1 MFQTALQH
9 NHHCTSSLSG
19 KMSKPTCLSY
29 MMTIP
34 KSSHCERMM
43 VSNTANI
50 RSQVLYQAPDLED
63 DLSSNVWSPALTTS
77 RDRTLYAINEAM
89 DVVGIATHECTST
102 CLCTDLLEPIP
113 IDPLGMQVVKKMPLG
128 STWDLNKYPNIHLLR
143 WILAGQ
149 GSEAMPPTAED
160 FDDPREPLPSVY
172 SSSPNIHINEN
183 ASHGSRGTTS
193 SLEAVSLDIAAP
205 LKPEKWDD
213 RFQELLKFK
222 EEFGHCLVPHI
233 WARDKVLARWVKRQR
248 YQFKLKGH
256 GQRSTLTEKRRQA
269 LENVG
274 FVWSSHHA
282 IWDEK
287 LKELKEFIRHHG
299 HANVPSKYPQ
309 NRQLSIWVRSQRRQ
323 YKLLGEYAQGKHR
336 SHMTKV
342 RYHQLRDLGFDF
354 NPRGL

>member
-1 MFQTALQH
+1 
-9 NHHCTSSLSG
+9 
-19 KMSKPTCLSY
+19 
-29 MMTIP
+29 MMTMP
-34 KSSHCERMM
+34 KSGHRERMM
-43 VSNTANI
+43 VSDTPGA
-50 RSQVLYQAPDLED
+50 RSQEIHQAPDLED
-63 DLSSNVWSPALTTS
+63 DSSSKKWSPVTTTS
-77 RDRTLYAINEAM
+77 LDRAWDAINEAM
-89 DVVGIATHECTST
+89 DVVGAASHEGAST
-102 CLCTDLLEPIP
+102 CVCTNLLEPIP
-113 IDPLGMQVVKKMPLG
+113 IYPLGMQVVNEMPLG
-128 STWDLNKYPNIHLLR
+128 STWDLNKYPNIDLLR
-143 WILAGQ
+143 WILEGQ
-149 GSEAMPPTAED
+149 QSRAMPLAAGEL
-160 FDDPREPLPSVY
+160 DDPNEPLPVVY
-172 SSSPNIHINEN
+172 SSSTNVSEN
-183 ASHGSRGTTS
+183 ASHVSLGTTS
-193 SLEAVSLDIAAP
+193 SLEALSLDTAAL
-205 LKPEKWDD
+205 LKPEKWDH

-222 EEFGHCLVPHI
+222 EEFGHCLVPHR

-269 LENVG
+269 LERVG

-287 LKELKEFIRHHG
+287 LQELKEFTRHHG